1 MHKGRNVNARSSIM
15 GYIGELIS
23 NAMHSTPQGFLGV
36 SLIGI
41 YFCVIVGTALY
52 RIKNSGHH

>member
-1 MHKGRNVNARSSIM
+1 MSVVTELLTNMLHSS
-15 GYIGELIS
+15 
-23 NAMHSTPQGFLGV
+23 PQGYLGV

-52 RIKNSGHH
+52 RIKQHGDH